1 MHKNGGV
8 TLDTLAFIHNYE
20 KILRSRKIPKMV
32 FYKECGISDAAVSQ
46 WRKGKTK
53 PALSTVD
60 KIAEYLGVSPDEL
73 LTGETKKAPSEE
85 SATKENIPSF
95 DEDEMLA
102 KFKSLYL
109 KLTPELR
116 PIVNTYLQKLL
127 MIQELEI
134 DSDSSDIGRG

>member
-1 MHKNGGV
+1 MRCASLGMSKE
-8 TLDTLAFIHNYE
+8 D
-20 KILRSRKIPKMV
+20 
-32 FYKECGISDAAVSQ
+32 FYKASGISSASFSQ
-46 WRKGKTK
+46 WNTGIHAPTK
-53 PALSTVD
+53 KKLAQAANV
-60 KIAEYLGVSPDEL
+60 LGVSLEYL

-85 SATKENIPSF
+85 SATKENIPPF
-95 DEDEMLA
+95 DEDEMLT